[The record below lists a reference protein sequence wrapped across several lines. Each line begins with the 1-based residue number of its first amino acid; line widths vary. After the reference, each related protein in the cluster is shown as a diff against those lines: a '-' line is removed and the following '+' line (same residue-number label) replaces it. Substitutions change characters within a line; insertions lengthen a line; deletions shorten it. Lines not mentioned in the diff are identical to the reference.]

1 MDHLSVPINDIS
13 SSDVTPERNS
23 KHDLEEIISK
33 TDRKQNHGYKYKL
46 YAFVIIALLQI
57 FVNYDNGAVPVTLIW
72 IQEPYN
78 FSSTELGIMGSVVY
92 FAYVSMSPLMPYMF
106 LKFSTQ
112 IVITFALIANILSL
126 VIYGLA
132 INKSMF
138 FVSKFCI
145 GASQSLFTTYY
156 PIWVDTFAPKYHRNV
171 WMSILQGGIII
182 GMTFGYIITSAYSFL
197 GDRGWRYS
205 ALTQII
211 FGLVLT
217 ILFYFIPKEFVNYDP
232 TRDEHLDFDIC
243 TCEKSNLNTTEM
255 DSTNKSVCL
264 SNTCDDLSQGD
275 DSVLKR
281 YRSVDFIS
289 KVSSLGISNNIERV
303 YSTFHNS
310 INKPEYSKCSKCFI
324 NNVKLYQET
333 MNVKKLSVWSKFKLL
348 IKQHVYILTCI
359 AMSSISF
366 SSTGILFW
374 MTKIGVTHLMIKEKF
389 VHIIFS
395 IEIITGP
402 VIGII
407 SGSYLIDQIIYH
419 YPQHPLL
426 VDFVLILY
434 GSIALLVGII
444 LILFQNAMTF
454 SFCIFIII
462 FCGASTVPTLTLQ
475 SVEYLPHRLKPAGAS
490 FFICQYHIF
499 GFALGCILPGLAV
512 DIFNNYTAA
521 LCVIYLPGFIA
532 LSSFISIMYIKFYRI
547 KTAKM
552 SGRSIYIKGVVVM

>member
-23 KHDLEEIISK
+23 KHDPEEIISK
-33 TDRKQNHGYKYKL
+33 TDIKENHGYKYKV

-57 FVNYDNGAVPVTLIW
+57 FVNYDNGAVPVMLIW

-78 FSSTELGIMGSVVY
+78 FSSTELGVMGSVVY
-92 FAYVSMSPLMPYMF
+92 FAFVSMSPIMPYMF

-112 IVITFALIANILSL
+112 IVITLALIGNILSL

-145 GASQSLFTTYY
+145 GASQALFTTYY

-182 GMTFGYIITSAYSFL
+182 GMTFGYIITTVYSFL
-197 GDRGWRYS
+197 GDKGWRYS

-211 FGLVLT
+211 FGSVLT
-217 ILFYFIPKEFVNYDP
+217 ILFYFIPKEFVNFDP
-232 TRDEHLDFDIC
+232 SRDEHLDFDLC

-264 SNTCDDLSQGD
+264 SSTCDDLSQSN

-289 KVSSLGISNNIERV
+289 KVSSLGISNHISKT
-303 YSTFHNS
+303 YSSFDSST
-310 INKPEYSKCSKCFI
+310 NKPEYSKCSKCFI

-333 MNVKKLSVWSKFKLL
+333 MIVKKLSVWSKFKLL

-366 SSTGILFW
+366 SSTGLLFW
-374 MTKIGVTHLMIKEKF
+374 MTKICEDY
-389 VHIIFS
+389 
-395 IEIITGP
+395 
-402 VIGII
+402 IGINKRGFYFI
-407 SGSYLIDQIIYH
+407 FTVQVSAGIILGIACGSYLIDQIIYH
-419 YPQHPLL
+419 YPEHPLL
-426 VDFVLILY
+426 VDIVLIIYSVISCLFDVVVVTIQIQIVY
-434 GSIALLVGII
+434 GS
-444 LILFQNAMTF
+444 
-454 SFCIFIII
+454 CIFIIAFYSGSI
-462 FCGASTVPTLTLQ
+462 VPTLTLQ
-475 SVEYLPHRLKPAGAS
+475 SVAYLPHRLKPAGAS

-499 GFALGCILPGLAV
+499 GFALGSIIPGLAI
-512 DIFNNYTAA
+512 DIFKNYTAA

-532 LSSFISIMYIKFYRI
+532 LSSFIFIMYIKFYRI
-547 KTAKM
+547 KTAKI
-552 SGRSIYIKGVVVM
+552 SGRIIYIKGVVVM